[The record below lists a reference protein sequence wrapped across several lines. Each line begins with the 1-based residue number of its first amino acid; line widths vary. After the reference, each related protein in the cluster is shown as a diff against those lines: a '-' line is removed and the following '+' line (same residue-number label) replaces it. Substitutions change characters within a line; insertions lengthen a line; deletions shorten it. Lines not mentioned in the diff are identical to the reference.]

1 MSTRYQHDVHAGNFA
16 DVHKHLLL
24 WQVLDSLRGRDKP
37 FVAIDLHAGAGGYC
51 LSSARARQTD
61 EAASGI
67 GRLWSCAGSLPP
79 IVEEYL
85 SALRDLQPNPPQL
98 AEYFGSPLL
107 IQARLRERDQL
118 IACEQ
123 NPETQARL
131 KGRLT
136 EDARCHVHRRDARE
150 AATALFPP
158 EPRRGL
164 VLLDPP
170 YQRKTEYRE
179 VVAMVQSIRQRWNT
193 GTILIWYPVVAGRP
207 DHAMREQL
215 RAELD
220 DPWLVSELRIAP
232 DPERH
237 RGLAGSGMLVLRPP
251 WQLET
256 LLAETLLPVWR
267 LLDPEGAGGLYQA
280 SALENGAGD
289 PTLRRVETILGK
301 SRP

>member
-1 MSTRYQHDVHAGNFA
+1 MSRYQHDVHAGNFA
-16 DVHKHLLL
+16 DVHKHLVL
-24 WQVLDSLRGRDKP
+24 WQVLESLRGRDKP
-37 FVAIDLHAGAGGYC
+37 FVAIDLHAGAGGYN
-51 LSSARARQTD
+51 LGSARARQTD

-67 GRLWSCAGSLPP
+67 GRLWPLAGSLPP
-79 IVEEYL
+79 IVEDYL
-85 SALRDLQPNPPQL
+85 AGLRHLQPHAPRL
-98 AEYFGSPLL
+98 TEYPGSPLL

-123 NPETQARL
+123 NPETYARLQARL
-131 KGRLT
+131 AG
-136 EDARCHVHRRDARE
+136 DARCHLHRRDARE
-150 AATALFPP
+150 AAVALFPP

-170 YQRKTEYRE
+170 YERKTEYRE
-179 VVAMVQSIRQRWNT
+179 VAEMAQSIRRRWNT

-220 DPWLVSELRIAP
+220 DPWLVSELRIAS

-237 RGLAGSGMLVLRPP
+237 HGLAGSGMLVLRPP

-256 LLAETLLPVWR
+256 RLPETLLPVWR
-267 LLDPEGAGGLYQA
+267 LLDPKGAGGLYQA
-280 SALENGAGD
+280 GALENGMID
-289 PTLRRVETILGK
+289 PTLRRVETTLGK